1 MIDNRYND
9 SLYSAMV
16 MGAGS
21 RSSTPLSPAS
31 GIVNGS
37 FPEPLDRDSALADR
51 RRAVRGD
58 PMEKQGIGRHDTGE

>member
-21 RSSTPLSPAS
+21 RSSTPLLPAS

-37 FPEPLDRDSALADR
+37 LAAPMHRDPALADR

-58 PMEKQGIGRHDTGE
+58 AMEKQEIGRHDTGA